1 MSPARYVLDTD
12 WVIHYLNGHPE
23 IVAKV
28 ESLRTDGLAVSVVS
42 LAELYEG
49 VYYSATPEEDER
61 GLEDFLA
68 LVEVIGLNA
77 TICQVFGRERG
88 KLRRQGRTVGDFDL
102 LIAATCLH
110 GGLTLLTNNRRHFE
124 HIEGLT
130 LISS

>member
-1 MSPARYVLDTD
+1 MSPAYLLDTD
-12 WVIHYLNGHPE
+12 WVISYLNGRPE

-28 ESLRTDGLAVSVVS
+28 ESLRNDGLAVSMIS

-49 VYYSATPEEDER
+49 IYYSTNPEASER

-68 LVEVIGLNA
+68 PMEVIGLDPA
-77 TICQVFGRERG
+77 TCKVFGQERG
-88 KLRRQGRTVGDFDL
+88 RLRKQGRTVGDFDL

-124 HIEGLT
+124 HIEGLAMVS
-130 LISS
+130 L

>member
-1 MSPARYVLDTD
+1 MSPAYLLDTD
-12 WVIHYLNGHPE
+12 WVISYLNDRPE

-28 ESLRTDGLAVSVVS
+28 ESLRNDGLAVSMIS

-49 VYYSATPEEDER
+49 IYYSTNPEASER

-68 LVEVIGLNA
+68 PMEVIGLDA
-77 TICQVFGRERG
+77 AICKVFGQERG
-88 KLRRQGRTVGDFDL
+88 RLRKQGRTVGDFDL

-124 HIEGLT
+124 HIEGLAMVS
-130 LISS
+130 L